1 MAIQTFTVS
10 ELRLMPTKSL
20 GTLKTYFTSRKGEL
34 GKSLRSL
41 QKKYDNL
48 VGITTIDLGDDS
60 GAVATRLPTSLDG
73 AMDKSKELA
82 GPMAAMSTIV
92 DQSQTVPITN
102 LEKIGVTGDV
112 GQSFANMGSKL
123 DDISSPI
130 LADSLAREQ
139 ALQAQEAEILT
150 RIASIEGDIEFI
162 NNEINKIDQVV
173 QDRLDGN
180 IEEPQY
186 DISNLNSEELSEFIK
201 NQIVAIG
208 AVTQPTV
215 TEPVFDLE
223 FGPPISRSGQFI
235 LASDGLY
242 YDSRSGGL
250 PEIVGLI
257 EQAKK
262 WNFRYAPNL
271 GGKGEEYTEKDLTQI
286 ADTIFDLD
294 NLNESLELRKA
305 YEADL
310 VLQEIQKDKIK
321 VVYDISAQIDRYIE
335 QGENPSGSIIT
346 NLRQSTLA
354 SIAAFAGREKK
365 RKKQIEVALFF
376 GVYSFVDGKFYNK
389 QEEVIYIPV
398 NDFSYLR
405 DVGYSPALEKQKSL
419 ALRTGDVSE
428 NILPITP
435 KFLTTPINSVR
446 SVDEVTLSFGGL
458 GDFVKIDGN
467 LVESV
472 KPFVKSIGEGLDS
485 GILAGYNF
493 LSPSCV
499 DPSSSI
505 FNMDNFARG
514 FSGLDGKLVADS
526 PESLFPSGLGIPY
539 FYGLT
544 GDAPDDP
551 YGNAGKY
558 SYGIISHQNS
568 AKVHDLFYTADGIT
582 FDWWT
587 YLPNLTNVI
596 GEGYNSH
603 TTSGHWYR
611 LFFGCENTGDSGQT
625 EYSPDVYPTY
635 SESKVMGYICGIRNK
650 QITDNTVSSI
660 ATSAYSDVE
669 FVFAPTVGCNTNGND
684 GNDWG
689 HSVSIAEDTGGNQL
703 AFTYD
708 VSSTTSLA
716 SIVDN
721 FIHLALRF
729 DFKESSMTLF
739 VDGVSVAS
747 SGIIDVFGT
756 DRPKFPTIIT
766 SDTEATSSLKYLSG
780 EGPDFSNQV
789 ITPIVIGGG
798 YTDMSPSGFLGA
810 NLDTSGAD
818 SNDPQHGMWSNRE
831 QIQRSGLD
839 GFLGSFKIYDKAV
852 SNKGILKNYNAQKAF
867 FKSIDLGRS

>member
-10 ELRLMPTKSL
+10 ELRLMPSKSL
-20 GTLKTYFTSRKGEL
+20 GTLKTYFSSRKGEL

-48 VGITTIDLGDDS
+48 IGLTTIDLGDDS
-60 GAVATRLPTSLDG
+60 GAVPTRLPTSLDG
-73 AMDKSKELA
+73 AMDKSKDLA
-82 GPMAAMSTIV
+82 GPMAAISTIV
-92 DQSQTVPITN
+92 DQSPTVPITN
-102 LEKIGVTGDV
+102 LERIGVTGDV

-150 RIASIEGDIEFI
+150 RIASVEDDIEFI
-162 NNEINKIDQVV
+162 NDEIAKIDQVI
-173 QDRLDGN
+173 QDRIDGT

-186 DISNLNSEELSEFIK
+186 NISNLNSEELSEFIRD
-201 NQIVAIG
+201 QIVNIAD
-208 AVTQPTV
+208 VLP
-215 TEPVFDLE
+215 EPEPDPVFDLE
-223 FGPPISRSGQFI
+223 FGPPVSRSGQFI

-262 WNFRYAPNL
+262 WNFKYAPNL
-271 GGKGEEYTEKDLTQI
+271 GGKGEEYTARDLTQI

-294 NLNESLELRKA
+294 TLNESPELKKA

-321 VVYDISAQIDRYIE
+321 VVYDISSQIDNYIE
-335 QGENPSGSIIT
+335 QGQDPNGSIIT
-346 NLRQSTLA
+346 NLRQSTMA
-354 SIAAFAGREKK
+354 SIAAFSSREKK

-376 GVYSFVDGKFYNK
+376 GVYSFVSGKFYNK
-389 QEEVIYIPV
+389 EEEVTYIPV

-405 DVGYSPALEKQKSL
+405 DVGYSPALEKQRNLTLK
-419 ALRTGDVSE
+419 TGDVGE
-428 NILPITP
+428 NILPVTP
-435 KFLTTPINSVR
+435 KFLTTAINSVR

-467 LVESV
+467 LVESI
-472 KPFVKSIGEGLDS
+472 KPFVKSIGEDLDS

-499 DPSSSI
+499 DPSSST
-505 FNMDNFARG
+505 FNMDNFAQG
-514 FSGLDGKLVADS
+514 FSGLDGKLIADS

-544 GDAPDDP
+544 GDTPDDP
-551 YGNAGKY
+551 LGNAGKY
-558 SYGIISHQNS
+558 SYGVISHQNS
-568 AKVHDLFYTADGIT
+568 AKIHDLFYTADGIT

-587 YLPNLTNVI
+587 YLPNLTSIINTYAAV
-596 GEGYNSH
+596 

-650 QITDNTVSSI
+650 HVTDNSVSSV
-660 ATSAYSDVE
+660 ATSAYGDVE

-684 GNDWG
+684 GNSWG
-689 HSVSIAEDTGGNQL
+689 HSVSIAEDIGGNEL
-703 AFTYD
+703 AFTCD
-708 VSSTTSLA
+708 ISSTSTFKAIS
-716 SIVDN
+716 DN
-721 FIHLALRF
+721 FIHLSLRF
-729 DFKESSMTLF
+729 DFRESSMSLF
-739 VDGVSVAS
+739 VDGTAVAT
-747 SGIIDVFGT
+747 SGIVDVFGT

-766 SDTEATSSLKYLSG
+766 PNTEDTSSLVYLSG
-780 EGPDFSNQV
+780 EGPDFTDQV

-818 SNDPQHGMWSNRE
+818 NNDPQHGMWSNRD

-852 SNKGILKNYNAQKAF
+852 TNKGILRNYNAQKAF
-867 FKSIDLGRS
+867 FKGIDLGRS